1 MSSVKR
7 AAGYEEAEQAEQ
19 IANEMFQ
26 QHKQR
31 RDSEASS
38 TKDDNMEIGALN
50 SGKRID
56 YQVCFSSYEI
66 FFVESVDTG
75 VFG

>member
-38 TKDDNMEIGALN
+38 TKDDNIEIGALN

-56 YQVCFSSYEI
+56 YQVCF
-66 FFVESVDTG
+66 FFQFLVIN
-75 VFG
+75 F

>member
-56 YQVCFSSYEI
+56 YQVCS
-66 FFVESVDTG
+66 FFFLLKS
-75 VFG
+75 

>member
-1 MSSVKR
+1 MSKRSVSVMSSVKR

-38 TKDDNMEIGALN
+38 TKDDNIEIGALN

-56 YQVCFSSYEI
+56 YQVCFLLQP
-66 FFVESVDTG
+66 SVIN
-75 VFG
+75 F